1 MTHIA
6 KVDLVF
12 SISQKDNLVSNTS
25 IDHRVNYF
33 LAGRKVKKT
42 ILPTRHLRISSFLFI
57 FSSFLF
63 ILFPLRAFCLAS
75 LLPHNVEFTVVRDF
89 YCSLSIQLLQQTC
102 THGRG
107 PPKPYHFGGVWF
119 VAEPSLARIS
129 EPGSWWPGL
138 CETMVVRLVACFCPA
153 KLQMEVVWLAV
164 R

>member
-12 SISQKDNLVSNTS
+12 SISQKYNLVSNTS
-25 IDHRVNYF
+25 IDHRVNYFF

-89 YCSLSIQLLQQTC
+89 YCSLSIQLLQQTY

-107 PPKPYHFGGVWF
+107 PPNDPNLITLHRS
-119 VAEPSLARIS
+119 VASLLPSLSLIFCRSTCGDRAPRRSMRRPWDAR
-129 EPGSWWPGL
+129 
-138 CETMVVRLVACFCPA
+138 
-153 KLQMEVVWLAV
+153 
-164 R
+164 